1 MHVTI
6 TYNIINRKG
15 KKAVT
20 CTPDF
25 RVATGT
31 LIRLAGW
38 TQRSVCNAAGVQ
50 QSNLSAWLKNK
61 CDISIQKLDSLLAE
75 LNVSNGSLR
84 PNLIHRWMTPD
95 GTEIGQVLNQFL
107 EPAQRAA
114 VEVFS
119 VMEPA
124 TNVVGCSIISCNKY
138 RQQIVVLVQPNFKT
152 QEWTPVSCD
161 ALGFGTDRGPL
172 QVPVPIEKLETF
184 SFNDVAALLAQNT
197 KKKPNLLDPL
207 IDDSEMERIL
217 RSLNEAFQKAGAKS
231 EEERLIFLRAVA
243 ERASFIRRTAELGI
257 SEDALMEKIQG
268 MR

>member
-1 MHVTI
+1 M
-6 TYNIINRKG
+6 
-15 KKAVT
+15 A

-25 RVATGT
+25 RAATGI
-31 LIRLAGW
+31 LIRLSGW
-38 TQRSVCNAAGVQ
+38 TQRSVCNAAGIQ

-107 EPAQRAA
+107 EPAQRAT

-119 VMEPA
+119 LIDPA
-124 TNVVGCSIISCNKY
+124 TTAVSCSIISCNENFK
-138 RQQIVVLVQPNFKT
+138 QVVVLVQPNFKT
-152 QEWTPVSCD
+152 QEWTPVSCV

-172 QVPVPIEKLETF
+172 QVPLPIEKLEAF
-184 SFNDVAALLAQNT
+184 SFNDIAALLAQNPQ
-197 KKKPNLLDPL
+197 KKPRLLDPL
-207 IDDSEMERIL
+207 IDDSEMARIQ
-217 RSLNEAFQKAGAKS
+217 RILNEAFQKACAKS

-268 MR
+268 M